1 MIAVQNSCYT
11 PSNRFSSFGFH
22 RHNLSTPPPAHCQP
36 SQYTPNFH
44 VKNSCPS
51 STRHST
57 GYNDLSRNGNSAI
70 SYSSNQTKDYNVMSP
85 SFMNGSSTDH
95 YPSMMSPENLSKIV
109 HVDPRDVYTSDDM
122 DISDSFE
129 HREEGQPIPAAIQR
143 DQHYRN
149 IAKKPCLTKTEKF
162 ASNDMDDVEEDG
174 PPVHEKRRD
183 LRLNIPARPACLMRD
198 QDIISPSPSPAS
210 GTGTPLPLAQLS
222 QFTHSNSFMPSGV
235 YAAMMQ
241 DKNQLAY
248 EQERRAQSKDPNF
261 KVPMTSSHKCGRI
274 LDFHINSSSQQSA
287 MRKFEDEMP
296 RTFPLRN
303 KELIY
308 PLMPSKER
316 PSILKPSISVPN
328 DMKPAE
334 YRKGVYC

>member
-11 PSNRFSSFGFH
+11 PSNHFSSLGFH
-22 RHNLSTPPPAHCQP
+22 GHNLSTPPPAHCQP

-44 VKNSCPS
+44 VKSSCPS
-51 STRHST
+51 STHHST
-57 GYNDLSRNGNSAI
+57 VFNDLSRNGNSAI
-70 SYSSNQTKDYNVMSP
+70 SYSSNKTKDYNVMS
-85 SFMNGSSTDH
+85 SFMNGRSTDH
-95 YPSMMSPENLSKIV
+95 YSSMMTPENLSKIV
-109 HVDPRDVYTSDDM
+109 HVDSRDVYTSDDM
-122 DISDSFE
+122 DISDSYE

-149 IAKKPCLTKTEKF
+149 IAKKPCLTKKDKF
-162 ASNDMDDVEEDG
+162 ARNDMDDVEEDC
-174 PPVHEKRRD
+174 PPVREKRRD
-183 LRLNIPARPACLMRD
+183 LRLNIQARPACMIRD
-198 QDIISPSPSPAS
+198 QDVISPSPSPAS
-210 GTGTPLPLAQLS
+210 GTGTPLPLAQLN
-222 QFTHSNSFMPSGV
+222 QFAKSDSFMPSGV

-241 DKNQLAY
+241 DKNQLEF
-248 EQERRAQSKDPNF
+248 EQGRRAQNKDPNF
-261 KVPMTSSHKCGRI
+261 KVPITSNHKCGQI
-274 LDFHINSSSQQSA
+274 LDFHISSSFPQSA
-287 MRKFEDEMP
+287 MRKVEDEMP

-303 KELIY
+303 KEFIY

>member
-1 MIAVQNSCYT
+1 MIAVQNSYYT
-11 PSNRFSSFGFH
+11 PSNRFSSLGFH
-22 RHNLSTPPPAHCQP
+22 GHNLSTPPPAHCQP

-44 VKNSCPS
+44 VKSSCPS

-57 GYNDLSRNGNSAI
+57 VFNDLSRNENSAI
-70 SYSSNQTKDYNVMSP
+70 SYSSNKTKDYNVMSS
-85 SFMNGSSTDH
+85 SFMNGRSTDH
-95 YPSMMSPENLSKIV
+95 YSSMMTPENLSKIV

-149 IAKKPCLTKTEKF
+149 IAKKPCLTKTDKF
-162 ASNDMDDVEEDG
+162 AQNDMDDVEEDC
-174 PPVHEKRRD
+174 PPVREKRRD
-183 LRLNIPARPACLMRD
+183 LRLNIQARPPCLIRD
-198 QDIISPSPSPAS
+198 QDVISPSPSPAS
-210 GTGTPLPLAQLS
+210 GTETPLPLAQLN
-222 QFTHSNSFMPSGV
+222 QFAKSDSFMPSGV

-241 DKNQLAY
+241 DKNQLEF
-248 EQERRAQSKDPNF
+248 EQGRRAQNKDPNF
-261 KVPMTSSHKCGRI
+261 KVPITSNHKSGQI
-274 LDFHINSSSQQSA
+274 LDFHISSSFAQSA
-287 MRKFEDEMP
+287 MRKVEDEMP

-303 KELIY
+303 KEFIY